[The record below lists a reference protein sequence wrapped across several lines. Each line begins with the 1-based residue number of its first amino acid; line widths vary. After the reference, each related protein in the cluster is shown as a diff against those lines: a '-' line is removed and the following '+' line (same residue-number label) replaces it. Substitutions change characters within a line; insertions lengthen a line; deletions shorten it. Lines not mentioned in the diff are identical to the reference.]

1 MDLEKQKEYDILFTA
16 AIYECATLLK
26 GADTLVITNI
36 NPRNKKDLLML
47 KVFASYHAIFPKQNI
62 YLKIGLLKYWQLKIL
77 KKTSL
82 PYKYFWT
89 KIEEDVVIYSQNSD
103 KFFARPCHI
112 ANLTSDKLDLI
123 YDDYYGE

>member
-26 GADTLVITNI
+26 GTNTLVITNI
-36 NPRNKKDLLML
+36 NPRSKKDLLML
-47 KVFASYHAIFPKQNI
+47 KIFASYHAIFPKANI
-62 YLKIGLLKYWQLKIL
+62 YLKVGLLKYWQLKIL

-89 KIEEDVVIYSQNSD
+89 KIDKDAAIYSQNSD
-103 KFFARPCHI
+103 KFFTRPCLVT
-112 ANLTSDKLDLI
+112 NLTSDKLDLI

>member
-1 MDLEKQKEYDILFTA
+1 MDLEKQKDYDNLFTA
-16 AIYECATLLK
+16 AMYECAILLK

-36 NPRNKKDLLML
+36 NPRDKKDLLML
-47 KVFASYHAIFPKQNI
+47 KVLASYHAIFPKSNI
-62 YLKIGLLKYWQLKIL
+62 YLKIGLLKYLRLRIL

-89 KIEEDVVIYSQNSD
+89 KIDKDAAIYSQNSD
-103 KFFARPCHI
+103 KFFARPCRV

>member
-36 NPRNKKDLLML
+36 NPHNKKDLLML

-62 YLKIGLLKYWQLKIL
+62 YLKVGLLKYWLLKIL

-89 KIEEDVVIYSQNSD
+89 KIDEDAAIYSQNSD
-103 KFFARPCHI
+103 KFFTRPCLV
-112 ANLTSDKLDLI
+112 ANLTSNKLDLI

>member
-1 MDLEKQKEYDILFTA
+1 MELEKQKEYDNLFTA
-16 AIYECATLLK
+16 AMYECAILLK
-26 GADTLVITNI
+26 SANTLVITNI
-36 NPRNKKDLLML
+36 NPRDKKDLLML
-47 KVFASYHAIFPKQNI
+47 KVFASYHAIFPKANI
-62 YLKIGLLKYWQLKIL
+62 YLKVGLLKYWRLRTL

-89 KIEEDVVIYSQNSD
+89 KIDEDAVIYSQNSD
-103 KFFARPCHI
+103 KFFARPLRV